1 MINNETE
8 KICFVVLLKKNR
20 IKSEKFTSTFCI
32 KLALIYVDFFNLRMK
47 NFKTFAA
54 YNEYLGLNQPLDN
67 DIDVGYYDP
76 PNMLSKSEAVA
87 VDFYRISIK
96 INLINKNTPTKKPIT
111 AVFFNSPEMVVNEGW
126 DVEPTYQGMY
136 LQLSKKFIEENRF
149 LFKTYLDYGQH
160 EALYLTDEEVKEISA
175 VFKLMMKYY
184 ESEKR
189 NFNVLL
195 SYVNVLISL
204 VEAFYKRQFST
215 DPKQY
220 NHIVT
225 DFQQS
230 IIDYYN
236 QPVSQLPNVQYFADQ
251 LGLTANY
258 LGDIVKHFT
267 QKSALEN
274 IHDFVIKKAKE
285 LLLENQKMNTTEVA
299 YELGFEYPN
308 YFSKFFK
315 KQVNLTPKEFRL
327 QAMKK
332 K

>member
-1 MINNETE
+1 MIYTSSFKSVIMVRESV
-8 KICFVVLLKKNR
+8 ICIIVNYYICKMR
-20 IKSEKFTSTFCI
+20 IFKDFKS
-32 KLALIYVDFFNLRMK
+32 
-47 NFKTFAA
+47 
-54 YNEYLGLNQPLDN
+54 YNEYIGTAKPLDN

-76 PNMLSKSEAVA
+76 PNMLLKSEPVA
-87 VDFYRISIK
+87 VDFYRISFK
-96 INLINKNTPTKKPIT
+96 INLKNKNTPEVKPIT
-111 AVFFNSPEMVVNEGW
+111 AVFFNSPEMIVNEGW
-126 DVEPTYQGMY
+126 DVEPTYKGMY
-136 LQLSKKFIEENRF
+136 LQLSKKIIEENRF

-160 EALYLTDEEVKEISA
+160 EALYLTDEEIQEIGD

-220 NHIVT
+220 NRVVT

-230 IIDYYN
+230 LVEYYN
-236 QPVSQLPNVQYFADQ
+236 QPVKQLPNVQYFADK

-258 LGDIVKHFT
+258 LGDIIKHFT

-274 IHDFVIKKAKE
+274 IHEFVIKKAKE
-285 LLLENQKMNTTEVA
+285 LLMENEKLNTTEVA

-315 KQVNLTPKEFRL
+315 KQVGLSPKEYRKEL
-327 QAMKK
+327 IK
-332 K
+332 

>member
-1 MINNETE
+1 MKQFTD
-8 KICFVVLLKKNR
+8 F
-20 IKSEKFTSTFCI
+20 KS
-32 KLALIYVDFFNLRMK
+32 
-47 NFKTFAA
+47 
-54 YNEYLGLNQPLDN
+54 YNEYLGLNEPLDN
-67 DIDVGYYDP
+67 NIDVGFYDP
-76 PNMLSKSEAVA
+76 PNMLSKSEPIS

-96 INLINKNTPTKKPIT
+96 INLVNKSTPKSEPIT
-111 AVFFNSPEMVVNEGW
+111 AVFFNSPNLIVPAGW
-126 DVEPTYQGMY
+126 DVEPTYKGMY

-160 EALYLTDEEVKEISA
+160 EALYLTEEEVEEISA

-195 SYVNVLISL
+195 SYVNVVVSL

-220 NHIVT
+220 SHIVT

-230 IIDYYN
+230 IIDYYKK
-236 QPVSQLPNVQYFADQ
+236 PVSKLPNVQYFADKM
-251 LGLTANY
+251 GLTANY

-274 IHDFVIKKAKE
+274 IHDYIIKRAKE
-285 LLLENQKMNTTEVA
+285 LLLENQKLNTTEVA

-315 KQVNLTPKEFRL
+315 KQVGLSPKAYRQQL
-327 QAMKK
+327 N
-332 K
+332 

>member
-1 MINNETE
+1 M
-8 KICFVVLLKKNR
+8 KIFKDFV
-20 IKSEKFTSTFCI
+20 S
-32 KLALIYVDFFNLRMK
+32 
-47 NFKTFAA
+47 
-54 YNEYLGLNQPLDN
+54 YNQYLGLPAPLDN
-67 DIDVGYYDP
+67 DIDIGYYAP
-76 PNMLSKSEAVA
+76 ASMRLQSEPVM

-96 INLINKNTPTKKPIT
+96 MGFKEKSVPNAKPVN
-111 AVFFNSPEMVVNEGW
+111 AVFFNSPEIAVGW
-126 DVEPTYQGMY
+126 DVEPTYTGMY
-136 LQLSKKFIEENRF
+136 LQLSKKIIEENRF

-160 EALYLTDEEVKEISA
+160 EALHLTDEEVHEIQA
-175 VFKLMMKYY
+175 VFQLMLKYY

-195 SYVNVLISL
+195 SYVNVLITL
-204 VEAFYKRQFST
+204 VEAFYKRQFAT

-230 IIDYYN
+230 LVDYYAR
-236 QPVSQLPNVQYFADQ
+236 PVKQLPSVQYFADK
-251 LGLTANY
+251 LALTPNY

-274 IHDFVIKKAKE
+274 IHEFIVKRAKE
-285 LLLENQKMNTTEVA
+285 LLKQNSRMNNAEVA

-315 KQVNLTPKEFRL
+315 KQTGLSPKDYCL
-327 QAMKK
+327 QASRTLQQQ
-332 K
+332 

>member
-1 MINNETE
+1 M
-8 KICFVVLLKKNR
+8 
-20 IKSEKFTSTFCI
+20 
-32 KLALIYVDFFNLRMK
+32 
-47 NFKTFAA
+47 KTFTEFKS
-54 YNEYLGLNQPLDN
+54 YNKYIGLANPLDN

-76 PNMLSKSEAVA
+76 PNMLLKSDPVM

-96 INLINKNTPTKKPIT
+96 INFESKTTPKAKPVT
-111 AVFFNSPEMVVNEGW
+111 AVFFNSPDLIMTTGW
-126 DVEPTYQGMY
+126 NVKPTYTGMY
-136 LQLSKKFIEENRF
+136 LQLSKKIIEENRY

-160 EALYLTDEEVKEISA
+160 EALYLTSEEVQEISA
-175 VFKLMMKYY
+175 VFNLMMKYY

-215 DPKQY
+215 DPKEY
-220 NHIVT
+220 NRIVT

-230 IIDYYN
+230 LIDYYN
-236 QPVSQLPNVQYFADQ
+236 KPVKQLPNVQYFAHK
-251 LGLTANY
+251 LGLTPNY

-267 QKSALEN
+267 QKSPIEN
-274 IHDFVIKKAKE
+274 IHEFVIKKAKE
-285 LLLENQKMNTTEVA
+285 LLVQNNKLNTTEVA

-315 KQVNLTPKEFRL
+315 KQVNLTPKEYRL
-327 QAMKK
+327 QASNKN
-332 K
+332 

>member
-1 MINNETE
+1 M
-8 KICFVVLLKKNR
+8 KIFKDFASYN
-20 IKSEKFTSTFCI
+20 KSI
-32 KLALIYVDFFNLRMK
+32 GLA
-47 NFKTFAA
+47 
-54 YNEYLGLNQPLDN
+54 EPLDN

-76 PNMLSKSEAVA
+76 PKITLGTEPVL

-96 INLINKNTPTKKPIT
+96 IKYKLKSTPFAEPASAIFFNTPELVIAP
-111 AVFFNSPEMVVNEGW
+111 GW
-126 DVEPTYQGMY
+126 EAEPDFTGMY
-136 LQLSKKFIEENRF
+136 LQLSKKVIEENRF

-160 EALYLTDEEVKEISA
+160 EALFLTDEEVEEISA

-184 ESEKR
+184 ESDGKNR
-189 NFNVLL
+189 NVLL
-195 SYVNVLISL
+195 SYVNVIVSL

-236 QPVSQLPNVQYFADQ
+236 QPVSQLPNVQYFADK

-258 LGDIVKHFT
+258 LGDIIKHFT

-274 IHDFVIKKAKE
+274 IHEFVIKKAKE
-285 LLLENQKMNTTEVA
+285 LLVENQKLNTTEVA

-327 QAMKK
+327 QAISKN
-332 K
+332 

>member
-1 MINNETE
+1 MKTF
-8 KICFVVLLKKNR
+8 KD
-20 IKSEKFTSTFCI
+20 FTS
-32 KLALIYVDFFNLRMK
+32 
-47 NFKTFAA
+47 
-54 YNEYLGLNQPLDN
+54 YNEYIGLPKPLDN

-76 PNMLSKSEAVA
+76 PKIILGSDPVM

-96 INLINKNTPTKKPIT
+96 IKYRRKSTPNAEPIS
-111 AVFFNSPEMVVNEGW
+111 AVFFNTPDLVIAPGW
-126 DVEPTYQGMY
+126 DAEPTYTGMY
-136 LQLSKKFIEENRF
+136 LQLSKKIIEENRF

-160 EALYLTDEEVKEISA
+160 EALYLTEGEVEEVSA
-175 VFKLMMKYY
+175 VFKLMIKYY
-184 ESEKR
+184 ESEKKH
-189 NFNVLL
+189 FGVLL
-195 SYVNVLISL
+195 SYVNVLVSL

-215 DPKQY
+215 DPKEY
-220 NHIVT
+220 NRIVS

-230 IIDYYN
+230 LIDYYN
-236 QPVSQLPNVQYFADQ
+236 QPVKQLPNVQYFADK

-285 LLLENQKMNTTEVA
+285 LLVENKTLNTTEVA

-315 KQVNLTPKEFRL
+315 KQVNLTPKEY
-327 QAMKK
+327 
-332 K
+332 